1 MNSQDLNL
9 NQGELDEAALAD
21 AMAANR
27 PRLLA
32 LIESRLRSR
41 SRRSINPQDVLHEV
55 WVSAMKDRRSYR
67 HERPDGVDRWLTGI
81 TLHRLVDAI
90 EADGR
95 AKRFD
100 GPRPGGAGPQHDSYV
115 DLFNRVRARIRTPS
129 SEVAVVEARK
139 AVQMALDSL
148 PDARR
153 EVLRLY
159 YIEGKSRQEVAEA
172 TQRTVS
178 SVKSL
183 LAHGLKQLEARLGH
197 ASRFLSDVPS
207 SEMGVKHD

>member
-1 MNSQDLNL
+1 MNTHDINPEPGVL
-9 NQGELDEAALAD
+9 EETALAD
-21 AMAANR
+21 AMAANG

-32 LIESRLRSR
+32 LIESRLKTRSR
-41 SRRSINPQDVLHEV
+41 QSINPHDVLHEV

-95 AKRFD
+95 VRRFG
-100 GPRPGGAGPQHDSYV
+100 GPLHGGGSPQRDSYV
-115 DLFNRVRARIRTPS
+115 DLFHRLHARIRTPS

-172 TQRTVS
+172 THRTVS

-207 SEMGVKHD
+207 SETNVKRD